1 MADRVLRRLVKVGAS
16 GHAIIF
22 TMLEANGRATLI
34 TMNQHTTRVM
44 VLLMHKSRGTER
56 FHVISGFETLN
67 CTLTSSSAMKQASD
81 HDVLVRLA
89 HVINLFS
96 NSTTALDHMPIL
108 VGRRF
113 GRPLKN
119 CTFVRWDHT
128 HSTLAHINASLG
140 LNLLNTFNRS
150 VPLYH
155 LSTLRCV
162 HHRCHSAFR
171 TATTSTLCPDE
182 VSMARMHVHLRR
194 IHVS

>member
-1 MADRVLRRLVKVGAS
+1 MADRVLSRLVKVGAS

-34 TMNQHTTRVM
+34 SMNQHTTRVM
-44 VLLMHKSRGTER
+44 VLLMHKSSGTER

-67 CTLTSSSAMKQASD
+67 CTLAASSAMKQASD

-89 HVINLFS
+89 HVIDLFC
-96 NSTTALDHMPIL
+96 NRTTALDHMPIL
-108 VGRRF
+108 VGSRF
-113 GRPLKN
+113 GRSLKN
-119 CTFVRWDHT
+119 RTFVRWNHAD
-128 HSTLAHINASLG
+128 STLAHINASLG
-140 LNLLNTFNRS
+140 LYLLHTFNRS

-155 LSTLRCV
+155 LSALRCV
-162 HHRCHSAFR
+162 HHWCHGAFR

-182 VSMARMHVHLRR
+182 VTMARMHVHLRR